1 MTPKQRLDILLADDG
16 SQHAQAAVRLLQ
28 DLPLP
33 EKTEILVCRAFESDQ
48 IPWISDF
55 ERSLLETSEQL
66 SRRGYGVETELQM
79 GSPSQRILEIAE
91 ERKPALIVMGA
102 KGLRSTVTILLGGV
116 AQQVVE
122 YSSCPVLIV
131 RAPYRG
137 LARVL
142 LVTDGSPSSQEAARF
157 LGRFSL
163 PAGAELHVMH
173 VMRPIPLPIMAG
185 PYLGAWSTV
194 SLGDPEPEVDANET
208 RCGEELLHTSLT
220 LIERDPTQ
228 IKTVLVRGDA
238 ATEIIDYAKKEH
250 IDLIVAGSRG
260 LSQLRSLWVG
270 SVSRKLVHYSDCS
283 VLLVKQPGKE

>member
-33 EKTEILVCRAFESDQ
+33 EKTEILVCRAFESDP
-48 IPWISDF
+48 IPWISDY
-55 ERSLLETSEQL
+55 ERSLEETREQL
-66 SRRGYGVETELQM
+66 SRRGYGVETKLLM
-79 GSPSQRILEIAE
+79 GSPSQKILEIADK
-91 ERKPALIVMGA
+91 RKPALIVMGA
-102 KGLRSTVTILLGGV
+102 KGLRSTVSILLGGV

-122 YSSCPVLIV
+122 YSCCPVLIV
-131 RAPYRG
+131 RAPYHG
-137 LARVL
+137 WAKIL

-163 PAGAELHVMH
+163 PAGVELHVMH
-173 VMRPIPLPIMAG
+173 VLRPIPLPIMAG

-194 SLGDPEPEVDANET
+194 SLGDPGPEVNEEET
-208 RCGEELLHTSLT
+208 RRGEELLNKT
-220 LIERDPTQ
+220 LALLGRDPTQ
-228 IKTVLVRGDA
+228 VKTVLVRGDA

-260 LSQLRSLWVG
+260 LGQFKSLWVG